1 MLLTWTWSRGVEV
14 AAPEPHPAVEIA
26 DLEGDVRE
34 EAVPVIKESFEGIY
48 RWHAKRT
55 LHRISLVR
63 VARLAGRIVGV
74 SMLERLT
81 PEVSYVYYLAV
92 GETVRHQGIG
102 GLLLDDALAR
112 FRSEGARIV
121 YGAAE
126 EENTTSIALF
136 RSRGFRVV
144 ERNEPGLKE
153 GGLGAWGLRSRMMLV
168 SGEVLL
174 GLRLPAAPVPG
185 EGGPA

>member
-1 MLLTWTWSRGVEV
+1 M
-14 AAPEPHPAVEIA
+14 
-26 DLEGDVRE
+26 
-34 EAVPVIKESFEGIY
+34 
-48 RWHAKRT
+48 
-55 LHRISLVR
+55 
-63 VARLAGRIVGV
+63 

-81 PEVSYVYYLAV
+81 PEASYVYYLAV
-92 GETVRHQGIG
+92 GESVRHQGIG

-126 EENTTSIALF
+126 EDNTTSIALF

-144 ERNEPGLKE
+144 ERDEPGLKE

-174 GLRLPAAPVPG
+174 GLRLQAAPAPGRTDRRKGWPGAGSVRPFSCPGSCSRRSAVPPIDNEARPG
-185 EGGPA
+185 